1 MKGSKRRNGS
11 RPHSPS
17 ISDSPESNRKKRGP
31 SNERGEVID
40 GKGRHK
46 KSKAAPDVVFLDVNG
61 GDSATL
67 FYPAFTTPNIGVGL
81 EFASTT
87 QAVAI
92 GPKLPFCLPDL
103 YIGYPPRSKEE
114 LSSCVEP

>member
-11 RPHSPS
+11 RPNSPS

-61 GDSATL
+61 GGTPLPSFIPLLLRLTL
-67 FYPAFTTPNIGVGL
+67 EWA
-81 EFASTT
+81 
-87 QAVAI
+87 
-92 GPKLPFCLPDL
+92 
-103 YIGYPPRSKEE
+103 
-114 LSSCVEP
+114 